1 MTLRVRTRYS
11 RRVREAPTIV
21 LIGAGSASFGLTT
34 LHDLYADPVFAGATV
49 RLVDVEPAPIERMA
63 RLAAALEAATAR
75 GITIESFTQR
85 VDALPGADAVVVS
98 VEVDRVN
105 RWLLDYEIPRR
116 HGVDHIYGENGGP
129 GGLAHAL
136 RTVPLVVSIARDVER
151 LAPHALFVNF
161 TNPEGRICTAFR
173 RHLDQPVIGLCHEVK
188 IANDRFSRLLGRRID
203 TRAAGLNHFTFLLEA
218 WDRATGEDVTKQ
230 MHDAV
235 DDLEDGD
242 GETFAFVKHL
252 HDRFGAIV
260 ATSDSHAGE
269 YFRSATEYTEP
280 LDIAARQRRM
290 RSTIDEVVD
299 AILAGSFDLQPF
311 LDWVTDDA
319 LRPILR
325 AAISGNP
332 ERLASAILPND
343 DLVPALPRDSAVE
356 VSGTATAG
364 GIVGDRSDDLPTAI
378 AGALHAEVTIQQL
391 VADAALLGSRDAA
404 LQALELDPVVGSAHA
419 AELILAD
426 YEVAHRDLWPA
437 LR

>member
-1 MTLRVRTRYS
+1 M
-11 RRVREAPTIV
+11 REAPTIV
-21 LIGAGSASFGLTT
+21 LVGAGSASFGLTT
-34 LHDLYADPVFAGATV
+34 LHDLYADPVFTGATV
-49 RLVDVEPAPIERMA
+49 RLVDLEPAPVERMA
-63 RLAAALEAATAR
+63 RLAGALEAATAR
-75 GITIESFTQR
+75 GITVERFTQR

-129 GGLAHAL
+129 GGLSHAL

-151 LAPHALFVNF
+151 LAPDALFVNF

-173 RHLDQPVIGLCHEVK
+173 RHLDQPIIGLCHEVK
-188 IANDRFSRLLGRRID
+188 IANDRFSRLLGRRIE

-218 WDRATGEDVTKQ
+218 WDRKSGDDVTAQ
-230 MHDAV
+230 LHDAV

-269 YFRSATEYTEP
+269 YFRAATEYTEP
-280 LDIAARQRRM
+280 LDIAARQHRM

-299 AILAGSFDLQPF
+299 AILAGSFDLEPF
-311 LDWVTDDA
+311 LRWVTDDA

-325 AAISGNP
+325 AAISGAP

-343 DLVPALPRDSAVE
+343 DLIPALPRDSAVE
-356 VSGTATAG
+356 VSATATAT
-364 GIVGDRSDDLPTAI
+364 GIVGDRTDDLPTAI
-378 AGALHAEVTIQQL
+378 AGALHSEVTIQQL
-391 VADAALLGSRDAA
+391 VADAALLGSRAAA
-404 LQALELDPVVGSAHA
+404 LQALELDPVVGSAHV
-419 AELILAD
+419 AEKILAD
-426 YEVAHRDLWPA
+426 YQVAHHDLWPA
-437 LR
+437 LH